1 MSKTD
6 IVFEDIT
13 NGTAVGNVWTGTG
26 VFDKLLA
33 AVNKNIEL
41 QYTAGRIRGADYAN
55 VYLGGI
61 QSVLQQSIEYVLRE
75 KLIAAQVDDVIKGI
89 ELKDA
94 QLIEIVDATKRA
106 NTELNDNLL
115 TTEKQRLDIDKGIEL
130 KESQKKLTYTETVIK
145 DKEAAALGLDNVTK
159 IREESRKVN
168 ADYIYIPAYTE

>member
-41 QYTAGRIRGADYAN
+41 QYTAGRIKGADYAN

-89 ELKDA
+89 ELK
-94 QLIEIVDATKRA
+94 
-106 NTELNDNLL
+106 
-115 TTEKQRLDIDKGIEL
+115 
-130 KESQKKLTYTETVIK
+130 ESQKKLTYTETVIK

-159 IREESRKVN
+159 IREESRKIN

>member
-13 NGTAVGNVWTGTG
+13 NGTAVSNVWTGTG

-41 QYTAGRIRGADYAN
+41 QYTAGRIKGSDYAN

-89 ELKDA
+89 ELK
-94 QLIEIVDATKRA
+94 
-106 NTELNDNLL
+106 
-115 TTEKQRLDIDKGIEL
+115 
-130 KESQKKLTYTETVIK
+130 ESQKKLTYTETVIK

-159 IREESRKVN
+159 IREESRKIN